1 MKKIF
6 SFIAMA
12 SLWSPIYADAITDGI
27 SNAGDAAYSYTP
39 YVQAIAFVIAC
50 VMGIVGAF
58 VIYYAIAN
66 NAPDVKKRILTWGGS
81 CMTMLCMAIALPRF
95 FGYQEGLG
103 SGALADAG
111 IGSGS
116 GRFTGGDNYGRIIT
130 EIPDPDDPR
139 WRPDPNFGRHIL
151 PYRPRQLGD

>member
-50 VMGIVGAF
+50 IMGIVGAF

-111 IGSGS
+111 TIPGFGNY
-116 GRFTGGDNYGRIIT
+116 TGGDIYGRIIT

-139 WRPDPNFGRHIL
+139 WRPDPNFGRYIL

>member
-1 MKKIF
+1 MKKVF

-39 YVQAIAFVIAC
+39 YVQAIAFVLAC

-81 CMTMLCMAIALPRF
+81 CMTMLCMAYTGPKKDDTE
-95 FGYQEGLG
+95 EGTACGL
-103 SGALADAG
+103 
-111 IGSGS
+111 
-116 GRFTGGDNYGRIIT
+116 
-130 EIPDPDDPR
+130 
-139 WRPDPNFGRHIL
+139 
-151 PYRPRQLGD
+151 

>member
-66 NAPDVKKRILTWGGS
+66 NAPDVKKRILTWGSS
-81 CMTMLCMAIALPRF
+81 CMTMLCMAIALPGF
-95 FGYQEGLG
+95 FGYQEGLD

-111 IGSGS
+111 TIPGFGNY
-116 GRFTGGDNYGRIIT
+116 TGGDNYGRIIT

-151 PYRPRQLGD
+151 PYSPHPLGD

>member
-6 SFIAMA
+6 SFITMT

-39 YVQAIAFVIAC
+39 YVQAIAFVLAC

-66 NAPDVKKRILTWGGS
+66 DAPDVKKRILTWGGS
-81 CMTMLCMAIALPRF
+81 CMTMLCMAIALPGF
-95 FGYQEGLG
+95 FDYQEGLG

>member
-6 SFIAMA
+6 SFIVMA

-27 SNAGDAAYSYTP
+27 SNAGDAAYSYMP
-39 YVQAIAFVIAC
+39 YVQAIAFVLAC

-81 CMTMLCMAIALPRF
+81 CMTMLCMAIALPGF

-103 SGALADAG
+103 SGVLADAG
-111 IGSGS
+111 TIPGFGNY
-116 GRFTGGDNYGRIIT
+116 TGGDNYGRIIT
-130 EIPDPDDPR
+130 EIPDPDDSR

>member
-39 YVQAIAFVIAC
+39 YVQAFAFVIAC

-66 NAPDVKKRILTWGGS
+66 DAPDVKKRILTWGGS
-81 CMTMLCMAIALPRF
+81 CMTMLCMAIALPGF
-95 FGYQEGLG
+95 FDYQEGLG

-111 IGSGS
+111 TIPGFGNY
-116 GRFTGGDNYGRIIT
+116 TGGDNYGRIIT

-139 WRPDPNFGRHIL
+139 WWPDPAFGSYVL
-151 PYRPRQLGD
+151 PDYP

>member
-1 MKKIF
+1 M
-6 SFIAMA
+6 
-12 SLWSPIYADAITDGI
+12 
-27 SNAGDAAYSYTP
+27 
-39 YVQAIAFVIAC
+39 QAIAFVLAC

-81 CMTMLCMAIALPRF
+81 CMTMLYMAIALPGF

-111 IGSGS
+111 TIPGFGNY
-116 GRFTGGDNYGRIIT
+116 TGGDNYGRIIT

>member
-12 SLWSPIYADAITDGI
+12 SMWSPIYADAITDGI

-66 NAPDVKKRILTWGGS
+66 NAPDVKKRILIWGGS

-111 IGSGS
+111 TLPGFGNY
-116 GRFTGGDNYGRIIT
+116 TGGDNYGRIII

-151 PYRPRQLGD
+151 PYHPRQLGD

>member
-6 SFIAMA
+6 SFITMT

-39 YVQAIAFVIAC
+39 YVQAIAFVLAC

-66 NAPDVKKRILTWGGS
+66 DAPDVKKRILTWVGS
-81 CMTMLCMAIALPRF
+81 CMTMLCMAIALPGF
-95 FGYQEGLG
+95 FDYQEGLG

>member
-39 YVQAIAFVIAC
+39 YVQAIAFVLAC
-50 VMGIVGAF
+50 IMGIVGAF

-95 FGYQEGLG
+95 FGYQDGFG

-111 IGSGS
+111 TMG
-116 GRFTGGDNYGRIIT
+116 
-130 EIPDPDDPR
+130 
-139 WRPDPNFGRHIL
+139 
-151 PYRPRQLGD
+151 YRGQVAARRET

>member
-6 SFIAMA
+6 LFIAMA

-39 YVQAIAFVIAC
+39 YVQAVAFVLAC
-50 VMGIVGAF
+50 IMGIVGAF

-81 CMTMLCMAIALPRF
+81 CMTMLCMAIALPGF
-95 FGYQEGLG
+95 FDYQEGLG

-151 PYRPRQLGD
+151 PYRPHPLGD

>member
-39 YVQAIAFVIAC
+39 YVQAIAFVLAC
-50 VMGIVGAF
+50 IMGIVGAF

-81 CMTMLCMAIALPRF
+81 CMTMLCMAIALPGF

>member
-6 SFIAMA
+6 SFITMA

-39 YVQAIAFVIAC
+39 YVQAIAFVLAC

-58 VIYYAIAN
+58 VIYYAIVN

-81 CMTMLCMAIALPRF
+81 CVTMLCMAIALPGF
-95 FGYQEGLG
+95 FNYQEGLG

-111 IGSGS
+111 TIPGFGNY
-116 GRFTGGDNYGRIIT
+116 TGGDNYGRIIT

-151 PYRPRQLGD
+151 PYRPRNLGD

>member
-66 NAPDVKKRILTWGGS
+66 DAPDVKKRILTWGGS
-81 CMTMLCMAIALPRF
+81 CMTMLCMAIALPWF

-116 GRFTGGDNYGRIIT
+116 GRFTGGDDYGRLIID
-130 EIPDPDDPR
+130 IPDLGDPR

-151 PYRPRQLGD
+151 PFRPRHLED